1 MHKIPFNK
9 HVIDCVYHVIFV
21 TRLSCMF
28 DVFVFSIN
36 RVLQA
41 FGLKDIKEKWWGI
54 DRIGCSFLVRKWRQ
68 LLKGR
73 GCLHCKQIYTQGK
86 CVRNPLHCTQQITRV
101 IRSPLLVLLYA
112 SYVKLE
118 CGTIRGRDSHSLWD
132 KVLGDSTGDHRRHRV
147 ADYDDMAEVSHFTAQ
162 TLRI

>member
-1 MHKIPFNK
+1 M
-9 HVIDCVYHVIFV
+9 
-21 TRLSCMF
+21 
-28 DVFVFSIN
+28 
-36 RVLQA
+36 
-41 FGLKDIKEKWWGI
+41 
-54 DRIGCSFLVRKWRQ
+54 
-68 LLKGR
+68 
-73 GCLHCKQIYTQGK
+73 
-86 CVRNPLHCTQQITRV
+86 RNPLHCTQQITRV